1 MKRLAYITLLV
12 AVAGVWPLSCLA
24 QQRALPV
31 VGFLNSASA
40 DGYAGMAEAFRQ
52 GLKETGYVEGQN
64 VTIEYRWAN
73 NAYDRRPLLR
83 PTRSRTSGHSDRRE

>member
-73 NAYDRRPLLR
+73 QIMHTIACPLLQ
-83 PTRSRTSGHSDRRE
+83 PTWSNVRSR